1 MATLKEVFK
10 NIADAIRKKDG
21 STETI
26 KPVDMPAKIAAITT
40 GVDTNDATA
49 LADDLL
55 KNKTAY
61 VKGNK
66 ITGTIPE
73 IAANH
78 SEYKQGTLSNY
89 VSKTNDEYCLVR
101 YPFNNPKLCRA
112 KSQVKVKFPMSDF
125 GNVTAENV
133 ASGKTFTSSKGF
145 KITGTLTEAES
156 SMALIS
162 SSVGTNPSSNL
173 PVLSSTID
181 SDMIIRNGTTVS
193 INTNPESAEVF
204 GNATPEDVVI
214 GKIFTSQNGIGQ
226 TGTFV
231 PLDTSDATVTA
242 SDMADTVTGYGSS
255 GKITGSLPVKTSV
268 NYGPFGV
275 GLDTSYTSSS
285 RLRLAGY
292 NTTKQIIGQDA
303 EVTMTAALSHFG
315 DATPNVVANG
325 YTFTS
330 KAGANIN
337 GTLPIFYNV
346 PYEIDAGIGTSNGT
360 FNSDKTKLILEMP
373 VTQDAA
379 IFKDGVAKIIATADL
394 TNFEDAGGF
403 GLAAE
408 KDVIAGKTFS
418 CNVGFSLTGTLTD
431 NRSGIVTLSN
441 TTPSAANGYLTIKG
455 APAKSMAIGTGTTVQ
470 ASTSLS
476 NFGNATASDVI
487 VGKTFTSASGLK
499 LTGIKNITLQS
510 KTVIP
515 TASTQIITPDS
526 GYYGLSDVKV
536 NPVFLQSK
544 TVIPSDSI
552 QYITPDSGYQG
563 LSKVTVETSHQKNS
577 SVSVYPTVNSSG
589 DLVATLTDFNNNDDV
604 IGSTI
609 SIYIYLRNKNAA
621 RDSDIRILFISN
633 QPFGD
638 YSNSFLE
645 LVDGTIENHY
655 FYKDSGD
662 NYYKVYK
669 ESDNWKLLIKM
680 STYSFYTSGE
690 YEITGFVSR
699 D

>member
-78 SEYKQGTLSNY
+78 AEYKQGTLSNY

-133 ASGKTFTSSKGF
+133 ASGKTFTSLKGF

-156 SMALIS
+156 SMALVS

-204 GNATPEDVVI
+204 GNATPKDVVT
-214 GKIFTSQNGIGQ
+214 GKVFTSQNGIGQ

-242 SDMADTVTGYGSS
+242 SDMANTATAYGAS

-268 NYGPFGV
+268 NYGPRRV
-275 GLDTSYTSSS
+275 ALDTSYTSSS
-285 RLRLAGY
+285 NLRLTGY

-303 EVTMTAALSHFG
+303 EVTMTAALSNFG
-315 DATPNVVANG
+315 DATADVVVDG
-325 YTFTS
+325 YKFTS
-330 KAGANIN
+330 KSGANIN
-337 GTLPIFYNV
+337 GTLPSVYNSA
-346 PYEIDAGIGTSNGT
+346 YEIDAGTETSNGS

-379 IFKDGVAKIIATADL
+379 IFKGDGDTKIVATADL
-394 TNFEDAGGF
+394 TNFLDVGGF
-403 GLAAE
+403 GSAYE
-408 KDVIAGKTFS
+408 GDVIAGETFS
-418 CNVGFSLTGTLTD
+418 CDTGFQQTGTLTD
-431 NRSGIVTLSN
+431 NRSGIVTLNN

-455 APAKSMAIGTGTTVQ
+455 VPAKSMAVGTGTTVQ

-476 NFGNATASDVI
+476 NFGDATAFDVA
-487 VGKTFTSASGLK
+487 VGKTFTSSAGIK
-499 LTGIKNITLQS
+499 VTGIME
-510 KTVIP
+510 
-515 TASTQIITPDS
+515 S
-526 GYYGLSDVKV
+526 GYTEHIAYGMPTTRPAVD
-536 NPVFLQSK
+536 F
-544 TVIPSDSI
+544 
-552 QYITPDSGYQG
+552 ITFTISEDKQPKRFAWFMISA
-563 LSKVTVETSHQKNS
+563 
-577 SVSVYPTVNSSG
+577 VNSVG
-589 DLVATLTDFNNNDDV
+589 NTTYVQDLILLLDYDSNGTLTSVTLMKKQGDGTCVLTSVGINNSQ
-604 IGSTI
+604 ITI
-609 SIYIYLRNKNAA
+609 SITGVSKNYQVYLHM
-621 RDSDIRILFISN
+621 DTTSIGYF
-633 QPFGD
+633 PVD
-638 YSNSFLE
+638 Y
-645 LVDGTIENHY
+645 
-655 FYKDSGD
+655 
-662 NYYKVYK
+662 
-669 ESDNWKLLIKM
+669 
-680 STYSFYTSGE
+680 TYQ
-690 YEITGFVSR
+690 VSACWLA
-699 D
+699 

>member
-49 LADDLL
+49 LANDLL

-156 SMALIS
+156 SMALVS

-204 GNATPEDVVI
+204 GNATPEDVVT
-214 GKIFTSQNGIGQ
+214 GKVFTSQNGIGQ

-242 SDMADTVTGYGSS
+242 GNLEAGITAYGKDGKVTGILVAKQRGSNS
-255 GKITGSLPVKTSV
+255 SYPSQRVVTGHDNGTVSI
-268 NYGPFGV
+268 YGPFT
-275 GLDTSYTSSS
+275 DTGT
-285 RLRLAGY
+285 
-292 NTTKQIIGQDA
+292 IITGEAIMYAPLED
-303 EVTMTAALSHFG
+303 FG
-315 DATPNVVANG
+315 DATADKVVKGSAFTSRAGFNVSGTMTNATSGLVTLNG
-325 YTFTS
+325 VSSSADSSTFT
-330 KAGANIN
+330 
-337 GTLPIFYNV
+337 
-346 PYEIDAGIGTSNGT
+346 
-360 FNSDKTKLILEMP
+360 M
-373 VTQDAA
+373 
-379 IFKDGVAKIIATADL
+379 
-394 TNFEDAGGF
+394 
-403 GLAAE
+403 
-408 KDVIAGKTFS
+408 
-418 CNVGFSLTGTLTD
+418 
-431 NRSGIVTLSN
+431 
-441 TTPSAANGYLTIKG
+441 KG
-455 APAKSMAIGTGTTVQ
+455 SPTESMAIGTGTTVQ
-470 ASTSLS
+470 ASISLS

-487 VGKTFTSASGLK
+487 ASKTFTSIHGMEQTGTYKPLDISDATVTASDLAEGIVAYGKNGKVTGNVSVVTNSANYDALSLNYNGVPGSDSFAPNLNYRFSKDTMFKANSFINIHRPGSDFGDATAADVVKGKTFTSIAGRK
-499 LTGIKNITLQS
+499 VTGTMN
-510 KTVIP
+510 P
-515 TASTQIITPDS
+515 
-526 GYYGLSDVKV
+526 GYSEHFVYGLATSRPALDFVMWTITEDKQPERFVWIVLNANSPVGAADVQDIV
-536 NPVFLQSK
+536 LLPYY
-544 TVIPSDSI
+544 D
-552 QYITPDSGYQG
+552 
-563 LSKVTVETSHQKNS
+563 
-577 SVSVYPTVNSSG
+577 SSG
-589 DLVATLTDFNNNDDV
+589 TLNSVAIMRKEGSGNTVYTNVLASNDQ
-604 IGSTI
+604 IGFSITGSSGNYQVYLHMNVSTI
-609 SIYIYLRNKNAA
+609 GR
-621 RDSDIRILFISN
+621 F
-633 QPFGD
+633 PVD
-638 YSNSFLE
+638 Y
-645 LVDGTIENHY
+645 
-655 FYKDSGD
+655 K
-662 NYYKVYK
+662 
-669 ESDNWKLLIKM
+669 
-680 STYSFYTSGE
+680 YT
-690 YEITGFVSR
+690 VSAYWLA
-699 D
+699 